1 MKISVVI
8 STYNGEEYIEEQLLS
23 LLHQQRPADE
33 VLIFDDCSTDGT
45 CQVIEDFLA
54 QHSPEGWT
62 LTGNESNKG
71 WRKNFAD
78 GMLAATGDLIFPC
91 DQDDIWKDNK
101 LFAMEKIMRDHPEIS
116 LLTSNYEAFYED
128 GHTEVCPEPE
138 DRRLVRR
145 KPVPDF
151 FTTLCPGCTYCVRR
165 SFLDKA
171 MVYWQEDFPHDALL
185 WRLAMFSDSLYSY
198 NEALIRW
205 RRHGSS
211 AYTRESLQQ
220 KTLSAKREWIDYGIR
235 FVEAMQRYLE
245 NEGKYS
251 ADKARILQGAFQWLR
266 CRADFFDKKSIFSG
280 LALLKYRKYYSRPRQ
295 YPGDWYL
302 VFLKR
307 H

>member
-78 GMLAATGDLIFPC
+78 GMLAADGQLIFPC

-101 LFAMEKIMRDHPEIS
+101 LLVMERIMEDHPEIS

-138 DRRLVRR
+138 DRRLIRR
-145 KPVPDF
+145 KPVPNF
-151 FTTLCPGCTYCVRR
+151 LTPCVRAVHIVSAGASWKKPWHTGRRIFRTMR
-165 SFLDKA
+165 SFGGWPCSAIRSIPA
-171 MVYWQEDFPHDALL
+171 M
-185 WRLAMFSDSLYSY
+185 
-198 NEALIRW
+198 
-205 RRHGSS
+205 RH
-211 AYTRESLQQ
+211 
-220 KTLSAKREWIDYGIR
+220 
-235 FVEAMQRYLE
+235 
-245 NEGKYS
+245 
-251 ADKARILQGAFQWLR
+251 
-266 CRADFFDKKSIFSG
+266 
-280 LALLKYRKYYSRPRQ
+280 
-295 YPGDWYL
+295 
-302 VFLKR
+302 
-307 H
+307 